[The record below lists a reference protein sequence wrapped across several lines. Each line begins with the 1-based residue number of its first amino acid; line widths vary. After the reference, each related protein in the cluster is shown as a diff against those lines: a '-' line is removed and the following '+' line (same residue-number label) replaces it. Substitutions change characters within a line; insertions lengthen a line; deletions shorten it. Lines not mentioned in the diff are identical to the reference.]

1 MLHLSPSTSHPLPLF
16 ENRRSTDISDGARSN
31 QNSPTPNNSTPIS
44 LTDLAQYLHSHLS
57 TPFTP
62 DDEIHSCGQAAL
74 KVLPLR
80 PEACVRLA
88 YEKLHAYPYKDVPTC
103 WRRLHTEGSL
113 WEVSNILRKEDEK
126 IHEEFRDVGED
137 GEPRGEA
144 EADWV
149 TNVVKKLDM
158 ALILSGGPGREDLI
172 ERFMGMLEEFLAPRL
187 LQAPDSHPSKRQK
200 LNSFYDDKA
209 PAIPS
214 SFPSISVSAPT
225 MCSPITRMSAF
236 SHAGFQSY
244 LDKSE
249 GKPTPLI
256 FTGVLEDWPAMRE
269 RPWSDPR
276 YLLSRTLGGRRL
288 VPVEVGRSYVDEGWG
303 QRIITFKEFMET
315 YMLHTQPPPRIT
327 SKGEELEGDDGEAVE
342 KETEIAYLAQHPLLT
357 QLPRLRS
364 DIMIPDYCYTSPPP
378 LPSISN
384 PPPLLDEPLLNAWFG
399 PAGTISP
406 LHTDPYHNILAQ
418 VVGRK
423 YVRLYAPGS
432 NMWPRGVEEGG
443 VDMGNTSEVDLEDM
457 MQNESQCESKAAK
470 INEGS
475 EDKRRDFNE
484 RFPGFRDVPYIEGI
498 LGPGE
503 CLYLPVGW
511 WHFVKSLSPSFS
523 VSFWWN

>member
-1 MLHLSPSTSHPLPLF
+1 MLHLSPSTSHPIPLS
-16 ENRRSTDISDGARSN
+16 ENRRSPDITDGAQLN
-31 QNSPTPNNSTPIS
+31 PKSPTLNGSTPIS
-44 LTDLAQYLHSHLS
+44 LTELSQYLHTHLS

-74 KVLPLR
+74 KVLPVR

-113 WEVSNILRKEDEK
+113 WEVLTIIRKE
-126 IHEEFRDVGED
+126 EERLKAEGE
-137 GEPRGEA
+137 G
-144 EADWV
+144 
-149 TNVVKKLDM
+149 NVLDM
-158 ALILSGGPGREDLI
+158 ALILSGGPGREDVI
-172 ERFMGMLEEFLAPRL
+172 ERFMGMLEEFLSLFSSSRS
-187 LQAPDSHPSKRQK
+187 DSRPSKRQK
-200 LNSFYDDKA
+200 LTPSHNIDVQV
-209 PAIPS
+209 IPS
-214 SFPSISVSAPT
+214 SFPSTSIPAPLLRR
-225 MCSPITRMSAF
+225 PITRICAL

-244 LDKSE
+244 LDKSD

-256 FTGVLEDWPAMRE
+256 LTGGLEEWPAMRK

-276 YLLSRTLGGRRL
+276 YLLGRTLGGRRL

-315 YMLHTQPPPRIT
+315 YMLHTQPPAPIAVE
-327 SKGEELEGDDGEAVE
+327 GEKLEEEEGDEVG
-342 KETEIAYLAQHPLLT
+342 KETDIAYLAQHPLLT
-357 QLPRLRS
+357 QLPALRS
-364 DIMIPDYCYTSPPP
+364 DIVIPDYCYTSPPP
-378 LPSISN
+378 VPNLPN

-432 NMWPRGVEEGG
+432 KMWPRGVEEGG
-443 VDMGNTSEVDLEDM
+443 VDMGNTSEIDLEELL
-457 MQNESQCESKAAK
+457 QNEFQDESKRIGK
-470 INEGS
+470 DEGS
-475 EDKRRDFNE
+475 GDKRRNFDE
-484 RFPGFRDVPYIEGI
+484 AFPGFRDVPYFEGI
-498 LGPGE
+498 LSPGE